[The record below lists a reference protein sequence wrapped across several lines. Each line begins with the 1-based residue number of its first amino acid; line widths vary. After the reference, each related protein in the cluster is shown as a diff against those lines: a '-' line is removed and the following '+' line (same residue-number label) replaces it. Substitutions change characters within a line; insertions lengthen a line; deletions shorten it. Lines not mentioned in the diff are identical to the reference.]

1 MPMIIQRQNEQS
13 AFRNYM
19 AMCAFNVNE
28 IVAKRYGG
36 AYMTTKYHDLVNPP
50 KEETR
55 TSEEV
60 INGIKEKLNALGG
73 E

>member
-1 MPMIIQRQNEQS
+1 
-13 AFRNYM
+13 M

-36 AYMTTKYHDLVNPP
+36 AYMTTKYHDVINPP

-60 INGIKEKLNALGG
+60 INGIKEKLNSLGG
-73 E
+73 D